1 MSNLVYIGPAE
12 QHPDVT
18 ELLASATIAPRQ
30 VMVVTAGA
38 FAVAGAD
45 QTGVVYFA
53 DRNVLGELTD
63 TYASGDTVQGFR
75 PKSGEYYELT
85 LAASQTIAK
94 DAKLTTNAS
103 GQLVALGAGTN
114 VIAYADEAKTTGV
127 GVTAGIRVYIK

>member
-18 ELLASATIAPRQ
+18 ERLASATITPRQ
-30 VMVVTAGA
+30 VMVITSEE

-53 DRNVLGELTD
+53 DRNILGELTD
-63 TYASGDTVQGFR
+63 TYAAGDTVQGFR